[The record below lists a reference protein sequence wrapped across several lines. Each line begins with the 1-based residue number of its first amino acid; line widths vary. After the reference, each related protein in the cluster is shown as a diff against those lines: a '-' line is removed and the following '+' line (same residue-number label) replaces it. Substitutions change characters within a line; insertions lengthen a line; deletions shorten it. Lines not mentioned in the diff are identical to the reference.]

1 MLSHY
6 KFLSTNIEDLIL
18 VEPFTVYDERGF
30 MKKTF
35 EKNIFLEN
43 GINFLPIEEMETT
56 SKMGVL
62 RGLHFQNKHSQ
73 AKLIRCAKG
82 KILDVAVDLRIG
94 SSTFGQHFSV
104 ILSSENKRMLYIP
117 RDFAHGCLTLEDDT
131 TFYYLCD
138 NKYLPEHDSGIL
150 WNDKDLAIDWGL
162 KDMNEIIL
170 SEKDKK
176 LQTFQEYKTL
186 QGIF

>member
-1 MLSHY
+1 MLTTY
-6 KFLSTNIEDLIL
+6 KFFLTKIEGLIL
-18 VEPFTVYDERGF
+18 IEPFTVYDERGF

-43 GINFLPIEEMETT
+43 GIDFLPIEEIETT
-56 SKMGVL
+56 SKLGVL
-62 RGLHFQNKHSQ
+62 RGLHFQNNNSQ

-94 SSTFGQHFSV
+94 SSTFGHHFSV

-117 RDFAHGCLTLEDDT
+117 RGFAHGCLSLEDDT

-138 NKYLPEHDSGIL
+138 NKYFPEHDSGIL
-150 WNDKDLAIDWGL
+150 WNDKDLAIDWGIM
-162 KDMNEIIL
+162 DISEIIL

-176 LQTFQEYKTL
+176 LQTFQGFITL
-186 QGIF
+186 HCNF